1 MKQEWI
7 EKKLGDTE
15 LLTIIDGDRGK
26 NYPKQ
31 SDFLLEGHCLFL
43 NTKNV
48 RPDGFNFETTMFIDK
63 EKDNALRKGK
73 LTRRDVI
80 LTTRGTIGNIALYD
94 SSVKYDHIRIN
105 SGMLI
110 FRPNERIIT
119 SEYLFKVLLSPLVK
133 LQIAKYTSGAAQPQ
147 LPIKTLV
154 NFTIP
159 VPPLPEQK
167 RIVAILDEAFEGID
181 RAIANTE
188 KNLANAR
195 ELFESYLNAIF
206 TLKGDGWE
214 EKKLEDICSIK
225 HGFAFKGEFFTND
238 PSHYILLTPGS
249 FYESG
254 GYREQGEKTKYYVGE
269 VPDTY
274 ILRKGDFLFVMT
286 EQAVGL
292 LGSSLIV
299 PESNRFLHNQRLGLV
314 QLFNG
319 FEWHNDFFFHQFN
332 TQGFRAAVQSS
343 ASGVKVRHTSPKKLG
358 AIKVFFPRTK
368 AEQKAVADTLN
379 ELYAETQR
387 LETIYRQKNAAFKEL
402 KQSILQKA
410 FTGEL
415 TADNANQVKKTAKE
429 VNAA

>member
-1 MKQEWI
+1 MSKQWEAKTLGSLCDFVRGPFGGSLKKSCFKTYGYAVYEQQHAIYDQFLDIRYFIDEPKYREMKRFELFPGDLIMSCSGTMGKVAIVPDGIPKGIINQALLKLSP
-7 EKKLGDTE
+7 KKDILAEFLKYWMNSPKFYNE
-15 LLTIIDGDRGK
+15 LIKLSQGVAI
-26 NYPKQ
+26 
-31 SDFLLEGHCLFL
+31 
-43 NTKNV
+43 KNV
-48 RPDGFNFETTMFIDK
+48 
-63 EKDNALRKGK
+63 A
-73 LTRRDVI
+73 
-80 LTTRGTIGNIALYD
+80 
-94 SSVKYDHIRIN
+94 SVKVLKEIQI
-105 SGMLI
+105 
-110 FRPNERIIT
+110 
-119 SEYLFKVLLSPLVK
+119 YLP
-133 LQIAKYTSGAAQPQ
+133 
-147 LPIKTLV
+147 
-154 NFTIP
+154 P
-159 VPPLPEQK
+159 VPEQK

-206 TLKGDGWE
+206 TQKGEGWV
-214 EKKLEDICSIK
+214 EKNLEDICSIK

-274 ILRKGDFLFVMT
+274 ILRKGDFLFAMT

-332 TQGFRAAVQSS
+332 TQRFRAAVQSS

-358 AIKVFFPRTK
+358 SIKVFFPRTN

-379 ELYAETQR
+379 DLYAETKR
-387 LETIYRQKNAAFKEL
+387 LETIYRQKIVALKDF

-415 TADNANQVKKTAKE
+415 TADIPKTVKEKI
-429 VNAA
+429 AA